1 MDERRRF
8 AVALSGVLGSIGLAA
23 GIALTG
29 PGVRTVA
36 PRVEPSGIAASR
48 PLPALSLPDW
58 PESVSAPAPVRQ
70 ARQQPPRALSSG
82 ARSPLTSTTMTVAS
96 DAAPAP
102 VVAEVVRVNDTMPG
116 HAWGP
121 EPLRAT
127 THTVVIVDAPH
138 ASAETA
144 LASAERRSNRG
155 PVTTAFVVAGS
166 EVGSGFRTVGR
177 TLKRLF

>member
-36 PRVEPSGIAASR
+36 PRVEPSRIARSR

-58 PESVSAPAPVRQ
+58 TASLSAAAPLT
-70 ARQQPPRALSSG
+70 QPPRALSRG
-82 ARSPLTSTTMTVAS
+82 AKSRLTSTTMTVAS

-102 VVAEVVRVNDTMPG
+102 VVSEVVRATDTMPG

-127 THTVVIVDAPH
+127 TRAVVIVDAPH
-138 ASAETA
+138 ADAESA
-144 LASAERRSNRG
+144 LASAERRPTRG

-166 EVGSGFRTVGR
+166 EVGSGFKTVGR
-177 TLKRLF
+177 TIRRLF